1 MIGALELFSA
11 DDPEM
16 ERELAMRTAILQR
29 E

>member
-16 ERELAMRTAILQR
+16 KRELAMGTSILQR